1 MTVKSYGPTQI
12 IRILIHVS
20 FTLRNLINMGQLSPP
35 LTIVILYIYNLFPC
49 SYEMTA
55 EIFGK
60 QKVHSRV
67 IRSGDDLSIYH
78 ILLFKAFQFFFFFLG
93 VGGLGGGNGQTLLKN
108 PAMSDRTTKNKSD
121 RTTFIYTK
129 KSKMQKH
136 ILLNYA

>member
-1 MTVKSYGPTQI
+1 MQ
-12 IRILIHVS
+12 ILIHVS

-67 IRSGDDLSIYH
+67 IRSGDDFRSIYH
-78 ILLFKAFQFFFFFLG
+78 ILLFRAFPFFFLFFFFG
-93 VGGLGGGNGQTLLKN
+93 GGSVGGLGGGNGQTLLKILT
-108 PAMSDRTTKNKSD
+108 MSDRTTKIKSD
-121 RTTFIYTK
+121 RKIFIYTK
-129 KSKMQKH
+129 KSKIQKYV
-136 ILLNYA
+136 LLNYE

>member
-12 IRILIHVS
+12 MQILIHVS

-78 ILLFKAFQFFFFFLG
+78 ILLFKAFQFFFFFG
-93 VGGLGGGNGQTLLKN
+93 EWVGGRGKWTNFIKKTRQCQIGQQKIRVIEQPSSTPKNLKY
-108 PAMSDRTTKNKSD
+108 KSI
-121 RTTFIYTK
+121 FY
-129 KSKMQKH
+129 
-136 ILLNYA
+136 

>member
-1 MTVKSYGPTQI
+1 MQ
-12 IRILIHVS
+12 ILIHVS

-67 IRSGDDLSIYH
+67 IRSGDDFRSIYH

-93 VGGLGGGNGQTLLKN
+93 VGGLGGGNGQTLLKILT
-108 PAMSDRTTKNKSD
+108 MSDRTTKIKSD
-121 RTTFIYTK
+121 RKTFIYTK
-129 KSKMQKH
+129 KSKIRKYV
-136 ILLNYA
+136 LLNYA